1 MLFVSVIGVA
11 VKEMYLCNSLCERTF
26 FYLFLTDNAEQT
38 DIRDMLTEADVMK
51 SLQPHPHIVRLIGYC
66 IEKGID
72 RLHYDAT
79 CVKRSGCCNKKLAK
93 TRRGS

>member
-1 MLFVSVIGVA
+1 
-11 VKEMYLCNSLCERTF
+11 
-26 FYLFLTDNAEQT
+26 
-38 DIRDMLTEADVMK
+38 MLTEADVMK